1 MSIDRSQAPPFV
13 LPDEIDLKPPECRLL
28 PGGMR
33 LYYNPSPTIDA
44 VKVEV
49 LFPVHFQTDQPYN
62 PLVSFFTLHM
72 LPEGTRALPSD
83 QLDDFF
89 DFHGSEV
96 EILSGFE
103 RHGLGL
109 VTTKKHLKN
118 VLPVFRSL
126 FTDAVFPEKH
136 FLKRKS
142 QKKLSLSIQ
151 QEQTGARANQLIRA
165 GLFGKEHPFG
175 RHPSEED
182 VDAVSREQLIAYYQN
197 GFLTVPQL
205 FVTGDLSEGELLF
218 LEEQFASLPCRKDP
232 PLPPPAFNADSA
244 SRQTEVKPKAVQSS
258 IRMGKWMIPM
268 AHPDYQTLSFFNTV
282 LGGYFGS
289 RLIRNIREEKG
300 YTYGINSFLGN
311 VNGGGYWMVSA
322 DVKGGFGDEV
332 IREVYKEI
340 QRLIADPIPPDELEI
355 VKNYL
360 AGTLL
365 SGFSNPFD
373 LMSHFQRVHF
383 EGLDFSVFTQQL
395 AFIKDFDGDRLREI
409 GSAYFSPS
417 TMQEV
422 IVGQL

>member
-1 MSIDRSQAPPFV
+1 MSIDRSQAPPFL
-13 LPDEIDLKPPECRLL
+13 LPDQIDLNPPACRLL

-33 LYYNPSPTIDA
+33 LYYNPSPTIAA
-44 VKVEV
+44 VKLEV
-49 LFPVHFQTDQPYN
+49 IFPVHFRTNKTYN

-72 LPEGTRALPSD
+72 LPEGTQTLPSEE
-83 QLDDFF
+83 LDDFF

-109 VTTKKHLKN
+109 VTTKKHLKD

-126 FTDAVFPEKH
+126 FTDALFPEKH

-151 QEQTGARANQLIRA
+151 QEQTAARANQLIRA
-165 GLFGKEHPFG
+165 GLFGKDHPFG
-175 RHPSEED
+175 QYPSEAD
-182 VDAVSREQLIAYYQN
+182 VDAVSREELIAYYRN
-197 GFLTVPQL
+197 EFLTVPQL
-205 FVTGDLSEGELLF
+205 FVTGDLSEAELLL
-218 LEEQFASLPCRKDP
+218 LEEQFANLPC
-232 PLPPPAFNADSA
+232 LNGTILGPPAFESDSGN
-244 SRQTEVKPKAVQSS
+244 RQREEKPKAVQSS

-268 AHPDYQTLSFFNTV
+268 AHPDYQALSFFNTV

-311 VNGGGYWMVSA
+311 VNGDGYWMVSA
-322 DVKGGFGDEV
+322 DVKGGYGDEV

-340 QRLIADPIPPDELEI
+340 QRLISEPIPPEELEI

-360 AGTLL
+360 AGSLL
-365 SGFSNPFD
+365 SSFSNPFD

-383 EGLDFSVFTQQL
+383 EGLDFSIFTEQL
-395 AFIKDFDGDRLREI
+395 AFIKDFDGARLQEI
-409 GSAYFSPS
+409 GATYFSPEA
-417 TMQEV
+417 MQEV